1 MPGRTTEDE
10 VLALRHELLRLR
22 DELAG
27 QQAELA
33 TAAAR
38 AEELAD
44 VVSRYNGIRGHVRAI
59 GSIATARLRSGA
71 RRLLGAARRSRGR
84 GGDGAGG

>member
-10 VLALRHELLRLR
+10 LLALRHEVLRLR

-38 AEELAD
+38 AEELSD
-44 VVSRYNGIRGHVRAI
+44 VVSRYKGVRGHVAAI
-59 GSIATARLRSGA
+59 GSITAARLRSGA
-71 RRLLGAARRSRGR
+71 RRLAGIARRGRGR
-84 GGDGAGG
+84 GGDGS

>member
-10 VLALRHELLRLR
+10 LLALRHEVLRLR

-44 VVSRYNGIRGHVRAI
+44 VVSRYKGVRGHMAAI
-59 GSIATARLRSGA
+59 GSITAARLRSGA
-71 RRLLGAARRSRGR
+71 RRLVATGRRARGGR
-84 GGDGAGG
+84 GDGPR

>member
-10 VLALRHELLRLR
+10 LLALRHEVLRLR

-44 VVSRYNGIRGHVRAI
+44 VVSRYAGIRGHVAAI
-59 GSIATARLRSGA
+59 GSIATARVRSGA
-71 RRLLGAARRSRGR
+71 RRLVQAGRRVRR
-84 GGDGAGG
+84 RDGDGD

>member
-10 VLALRHELLRLR
+10 LLALRHEVLRLR

-38 AEELAD
+38 AEELSD
-44 VVSRYNGIRGHVRAI
+44 VVSRYKGIRGHVAAI
-59 GSIATARLRSGA
+59 GSITAARLRSGA
-71 RRLLGAARRSRGR
+71 RRLVGIARRGRGR
-84 GGDGAGG
+84 GGDGS